1 MKLKKWAACAAA
13 GALVASFAL
22 FGCSSGDN
30 NAKDNAT
37 NKANEPAAASY
48 TLVQDGTLT
57 IATSPDYPPFENLE
71 NGEAVGLDIDIAQAV
86 ADELGLKLEVKSL
99 QFDGILTAIA
109 AGGQADLGISGF
121 TVDPERAKTVD
132 FSETYY
138 VDDLAVA
145 AMKGGTVNKDNAAEE
160 LNKAGVV
167 IAVQS
172 GTSGEDYCKE
182 NFPNATIQPYGNS
195 TDAFA
200 AMQAG
205 QAQYVCTNYAV
216 VQRMLASA
224 YNDAEIVLPIATGEE
239 YAIAV
244 SKDNPELLAA
254 VNDAITK
261 LQKEGTIDELLGKW
275 LG

>member
-30 NAKDNAT
+30 NAKDDAT

-145 AMKGGTVNKDNAAEE
+145 AMKGGAVNKDNAAEE